1 MNNSN
6 DNIPEKSASLMRW
19 HRRIGLLA
27 AALVAILA
35 ISGIVLNHR
44 EALQLDQRAITTE
57 WLLQWYGMEKDT
69 HSRMGRWISAER
81 IVLDVHSGRILGPA
95 GPYLMD
101 GAAIALLLLAASGIW
116 GWARIRRK
124 DAP

>member
-1 MNNSN
+1 MNNIN
-6 DNIPEKSASLMRW
+6 GNIQDKSVSLMRW

-57 WLLQWYGMEKDT
+57 WLLQWYGMEKDPN
-69 HSRMGRWISAER
+69 SRMSRWISAER

-124 DAP
+124 ETP